1 MDDFDVSHGFYAS
14 HSRFTDPG
22 AHSDWLDG
30 TPRDLTALREAAS
43 QLVFHYW
50 AQGDITQ
57 HGFPASRREE
67 ITLRYA
73 ADMFARLRELDPA
86 PPGGSRSP
94 LHRIVGCC
102 RDFTVLFVSMARHHG
117 IPARARVGFASYL
130 IPGWYLDHVVAE
142 VHDGDGWRL
151 VEPQLPT
158 GFRDPVDDTA
168 FDLLDVPR
176 DRFLTGP
183 DAWTAARAGDVD
195 PARLVVSPDLDA
207 PFLRGLPYA
216 RHNLVLDLAAL
227 NKHEMLQW
235 DLWGDL
241 DAGTVL
247 SATGLSAT
255 ALDPAA
261 LDPAALARADE
272 LAELVADAD
281 VEQLRV
287 AFDADDLRVP
297 PVIRSV
303 TPPGQLPVEVVL
315 R

>member
-1 MDDFDVSHGFYAS
+1 MDDCYVS
-14 HSRFTDPG
+14 HSRFSDPG
-22 AHSDWLDG
+22 AQASWLDAA
-30 TPRDLTALREAAS
+30 PRDVAAMREAAY

-50 AQGDITQ
+50 AHGDITQ

-73 ADMFARLRELDPA
+73 SDMFACLRELDPA
-86 PPGGSRSP
+86 PPGGPRPP

-102 RDFTVLFVSMARHHG
+102 RDYTLLFVSMARHHG
-117 IPARARVGFASYL
+117 IPARARVGFAGYL
-130 IPGWYLDHVVAE
+130 MPGWYLDHVVAE
-142 VHDGDGWRL
+142 VHDGAGWHL
-151 VEPQLPT
+151 VEP
-158 GFRDPVDDTA
+158 GFGEPGDVG

-176 DRFLTGP
+176 DQFLTGA
-183 DAWTAARAGDVD
+183 DAWTAARAGDLD

-241 DAGTVL
+241 D
-247 SATGLSAT
+247 T
-255 ALDPAA
+255 APELG
-261 LDPAALARADE
+261 PAALARTDE
-272 LAELVADAD
+272 LAELIADAD
-281 VEQLRV
+281 VDQLRV
-287 AFDADDLRVP
+287 AFEADDVRVP
-297 PVIRSV
+297 PVIRSL
-303 TPPGQLPVEVVL
+303 TPPAQLPVEVVL

>member
-1 MDDFDVSHGFYAS
+1 MSLEFYVS
-14 HSRFTDPG
+14 HSRFSDPG
-22 AHSDWLDG
+22 PQAGWLDG
-30 TPRDLTALREAAS
+30 APSDVAALREASA

-57 HGFPASRREE
+57 HGFPASRGEE
-67 ITLRYA
+67 INLRYA
-73 ADMFARLRELDPA
+73 EDMFARLRELDPA
-86 PPGGSRSP
+86 PPGGRRDP

-102 RDFTVLFVSMARHHG
+102 RDFTLLFVSMARHHG

-130 IPGWYLDHVVAE
+130 LPGWYLDHVVAE
-142 VHDGDGWRL
+142 VWLDGAWRL

-158 GFRDPVDDTA
+158 GFRDPVDGSA
-168 FDLLDVPR
+168 FDLFDVPR
-176 DRFLTGP
+176 DRFLAGA

-195 PARLVVSPDLDA
+195 PARLVVSPDLDV

-227 NKHEMLQW
+227 NKHEMVLW
-235 DLWGDL
+235 DVWGVIDD
-241 DAGTVL
+241 DAAELT
-247 SATGLSAT
+247 
-255 ALDPAA
+255 PAE
-261 LDPAALARADE
+261 LARADE
-272 LAELVADAD
+272 LAELMADVE

-287 AFDADDLRVP
+287 VFEADDVRVP

-303 TPPGQLPVEVVL
+303 TPPEQIPVEVVL